1 MKKTITAFG
10 TVVLTADENMV
21 LQRKDGGISK
31 EFFLAKSD
39 TENDYIEIS
48 EDSIPQPTEEVEEVV
63 EEVVADDA
71 IVEDVEFIQV
81 EDNNDENNNS
91 I

>member
-1 MKKTITAFG
+1 MKKTITEFG

-39 TENDYIEIS
+39 TENDYTEIPEVLIEQY
-48 EDSIPQPTEEVEEVV
+48 EDEEVV
-63 EEVVADDA
+63 TDEE
-71 IVEDVEFIQV
+71 ISNEI
-81 EDNNDENNNS
+81 S
-91 I
+91 

>member
-1 MKKTITAFG
+1 MKKTITEFG

-48 EDSIPQPTEEVEEVV
+48 EDSIPQPTEEVEEVI
-63 EEVVADDA
+63 EDDT

-81 EDNNDENNNS
+81 EDNNNENNNS